1 MNEFFDKTKQEL
13 RAKKEFV
20 YEQWRRVLCL
30 AVVDTD
36 ISDNENQP
44 KDITSEQIRAVFN
57 SGYKMAMLQTRESLK
72 AELYESTNIDENRV
86 IERLLT
92 EVEDRLATSKCIV
105 SFSKEEDKELLSQ
118 SFRREAEF
126 SSFLSESLSTWDV
139 MAM

>member
-1 MNEFFDKTKQEL
+1 MNEFFDKTKQEI

-20 YEQWRRVLCL
+20 FQQWRRALCQ

-44 KDITSEQIRAVFN
+44 KDITSEQIRTVFN
-57 SGYKMAMLQTRESLK
+57 NGYKMAMLQTRESLK
-72 AELYESTNIDENRV
+72 AELYESINMDEKRIV
-86 IERLLT
+86 ERLLT

-126 SSFLSESLSTWDV
+126 SRYLSESLSTWDV

>member
-1 MNEFFDKTKQEL
+1 MNEFIDKTKQEL

-72 AELYESTNIDENRV
+72 AELYESTNIDEKRV

-126 SSFLSESLSTWDV
+126 SRFLSESLSTWDV